1 MADETKIIRI
11 VVDSSKAV
19 DGSAAATRAMER
31 LERQTASIGSS
42 VDRMEKSLG
51 RLGGFMKAQLAL
63 AVAEIGARL
72 LQMGKNAFDAASG
85 LDELAEQ
92 LGVTNDF
99 LQASQFLA
107 AQSGVKLEQL
117 ESAYSKFSQ
126 KMGEAADGSK
136 EMIEKLEQLGVKN
149 LDLAGKLRPTQDL
162 LQDVAAGIVAIED
175 PAKRAAAAVD
185 FFGKSGMK
193 LLPMMSDL
201 AAGADLMT
209 AKMIQ
214 AGAYIGPETS
224 KRLDEMAD
232 AGERAGLR
240 WRATMAEMIA
250 GTAAWYERNRDFI
263 ARMTAGWSIV
273 IENVIKSPQLVT
285 AAIGESYDAAGRLAG
300 DWIDTSRL
308 AFDQV
313 IIAGGRFVAG
323 FAEAIRSIPE
333 MLGKAFVDGINLA
346 IEGLETGLGKI
357 TGSIEKYAPWLG
369 VKGGA
374 FNFGRIAGGGA
385 SAGDR
390 NAGIRAAEDEA
401 ERALRAKGY
410 GRDYRADRETQR
422 KIDFDNWFANQE
434 ANYGPAATPA
444 TTGERRSGVKG
455 AGEDVMERMRKALHD
470 SSRDLEQARAFAEAA
485 GQGADAV
492 ARLEIH
498 FKALKTAQDVFG
510 KAANDNT
517 KGVAELTAKLEEQA
531 LATQKLRDLGDFR
544 AGTEALR
551 DQNELLEAEV
561 RLANE
566 LPEVRAREL
575 AILKTMQDVKAKG
588 LEGENAAI
596 EQRREAIEQNERLKG
611 QADEIRRSNELWTAP
626 LKSALESIQQR
637 TTDWIERMLE
647 GLEQGK
653 FSFEDFG
660 KMGMAIIRRMVAE
673 MMSLAVIRPLLGSVV
688 GGMSSMGLVSPATAT
703 SLAYGQGYGGTRL
716 TLPGGGLGNM
726 GSGMGGLGGVGDF
739 LGRPIASLFPSSA
752 PAGGFADVG
761 ALLQSGQTGASAS
774 ASGIGGLGGISIGQG
789 LGAAAGIGMGAFQLA
804 TAKNTGQTIGGIGQ
818 MIGGAVSLIPGFG
831 QIAGPLIMMASA
843 LLPSLIGEPDT
854 RTHNSTNA
862 SLRYGAG
869 GYGTSGGAWGPGANV
884 SQSQAALGSIGGNIG
899 AVYDLLGGVQD
910 ASKVWGMDLS
920 SWTAS
925 GNNWSYTSRATH
937 LVDPSG
943 NRSSWR
949 MNEDNMVDT
958 ASAEEA
964 MRSIL
969 RGAGGEISS
978 SMRTAVTAML
988 PATTTLQDVAKGVV
1002 FVTDTYEKLGKTVI
1016 SVEPDFDAL
1025 TKTFKDMASTATSLG
1040 LSLEPVTAEQKKQTE
1055 RLGQDYVDNLIDPV
1069 AAALRAFADE
1079 KATIL
1084 ANVEYIDR
1092 NTDVIVDMARINEA
1106 LLRKEAA
1113 LKEQLYGGAV
1123 AQLEDAIKRLSYGNL
1138 SNATS
1143 AGNLAGMRGS
1153 LNATV
1158 AQARSGDGEAIGRLA
1173 GEITSFGE
1181 ANRSYFASG
1190 PQYEAIRQELLA
1202 LAREFQLQVSAPSSA
1217 ATGDPSVAAS
1227 NNAELNRMM
1236 AQFINENSE
1245 LKQEIATLTAMMG
1258 RLVAKR

>member
-1 MADETKIIRI
+1 MAEETKVIRI
-11 VVDSSKAV
+11 VIDSSKAV

-31 LERQTASIGSS
+31 LERQTANMGSS
-42 VDRMEKSLG
+42 IDRMERSLG
-51 RLGGFMKAQLAL
+51 RVGGFLKAQLAL

-162 LQDVAAGIVAIED
+162 LQDVAAAIVAIDD

-201 AAGADLMT
+201 AAGADLMKV
-209 AKMIQ
+209 KMME

-224 KRLDEMAD
+224 KKLDQLAD
-232 AGERAGLR
+232 ASERAGLR
-240 WRATMAEMIA
+240 WRATFANMIA
-250 GTAAWYERNRDFI
+250 GTVEWYERNKDLVAQITF
-263 ARMTAGWSIV
+263 GWSTI
-273 IENVIKSPQLVT
+273 IEELIKNPQKVA
-285 AAIGESYDAAGRLAG
+285 AAIGEVYDNAGRQIG
-300 DWIDTSRL
+300 DWIDTSKMG
-308 AFDQV
+308 FDQV
-313 IIAGGRFVAG
+313 VIAGGRFVAG
-323 FAEAIRSIPE
+323 FGEAIRSIPE
-333 MLGKAFVDGINLA
+333 LLGKAFVDGINLA
-346 IEGLETGLGKI
+346 IEALETGLGKV

-369 VKGGA
+369 VTGGS
-374 FNFGRIAGGGA
+374 FNFGRLSGGGA
-385 SAGDR
+385 SLGDR

-401 ERALRAKGY
+401 EKALRAKGY

-422 KIDFDNWFANQE
+422 QIDFADWFAKME
-434 ANYGPAATPA
+434 ASATGYTPK
-444 TTGERRSGVKG
+444 TTGAGRSTPKG
-455 AGEDVMERMRKALHD
+455 AGDDVMERMRKALQD
-470 SSRDLEQARAFAEAA
+470 SARGLEEAKAFAEAA

-510 KAANDNT
+510 KAANDNA

-531 LATQKLRDLGDFR
+531 ATTQRLKSLGDFR

-551 DQNELLEAEV
+551 DQNELLEAEI

-575 AILKTMQDVKAKG
+575 AILKTMQDVKARG
-588 LEGENAAI
+588 LEGETASI
-596 EQRREAIEQNERLKG
+596 EARREAIEQNERLKAQG
-611 QADEIRRSNELWTAP
+611 EEIRRANELWTEP
-626 LKSALESIQQR
+626 FKSALQSIQQR
-637 TTDWIERMLE
+637 TTDWIEGMLE
-647 GLEQGK
+647 GLQQGK

-660 KMGMAIIRRMVAE
+660 KMGTAILRRMVAE
-673 MMSLAVIRPLLGSVV
+673 IMSLAIIRPMLGSVV
-688 GGMSSMGLVSPATAT
+688 GGLTSIGVVSPSMAGSLGYGTSAGGMGLPSTG
-703 SLAYGQGYGGTRL
+703 SLGGFG
-716 TLPGGGLGNM
+716 GGGLFGA
-726 GSGMGGLGGVGDF
+726 GEFFS
-739 LGRPIASLFPSSA
+739 RPIGSLFPSAA

-774 ASGIGGLGGISIGQG
+774 ASGMGGLGGIGIGQG
-789 LGAAAGIGMGAFQLA
+789 LGALAGFGMGAYNLINS
-804 TAKNTGQTIGGIGQ
+804 KSTGQTIGGIGS
-818 MIGGAVSLIPGFG
+818 MIGAAVSLIPGIG
-831 QIAGPLIMMASA
+831 QIAGPIISIASA
-843 LLPSLIGEPDT
+843 LLPSLIGEADT
-854 RTHNSTNA
+854 RTHSSTNA

-884 SQSQAALGSIGGNIG
+884 SQSQAALGSIGTNVN

-925 GNNWSYTSRATH
+925 GKDWSYTSRATH

-943 NRSSWR
+943 NRSAWR

-958 ASAEEA
+958 ASAQVA

-969 RGAGGEISS
+969 GGAVGTISA

-988 PATTTLQDVAKGVV
+988 PATTTLQDVARGVA
-1002 FVTDTYEKLGKTVI
+1002 FVTDTYEKLGKTLASI
-1016 SVEPDFDAL
+1016 EPDFDAL
-1025 TKTFKDMASTATSLG
+1025 EKTFKDMAATATSLG
-1040 LSLEPVTAEQKKQTE
+1040 LSLDPVTAEQKKQTE
-1055 RLGQDYVDNLIDPV
+1055 RLGQDYVDTLIDPV
-1069 AAALRAFADE
+1069 GLALRQFADE

-1084 ANVEYIDR
+1084 ANIEYIGQ
-1092 NTDVIVDMARINEA
+1092 NTGVIVDMARINEA

-1113 LKEQLYGGAV
+1113 LKEELYGGAV
-1123 AQLEDAIKRLSYGNL
+1123 SQLEEAIRRLTYGNL
-1138 SNATS
+1138 SNATN
-1143 AGNLAGMRGS
+1143 AGTLAGMRGS
-1153 LNATV
+1153 LYATV
-1158 AQARSGDGEAIGRLA
+1158 AQARAGDGEAMGRVA
-1173 GEITSFGE
+1173 GEITRFGE
-1181 ANRSYFASG
+1181 ANRTAFASG

-1202 LAREFQLQVSAPSSA
+1202 LAREFQLQVAAPVSSVANDA
-1217 ATGDPSVAAS
+1217 AGAAS
-1227 NNAELNRMM
+1227 NNAELYRMLG
-1236 AQFINENSE
+1236 QFMNENAD
-1245 LKQEIATLTAMMG
+1245 LKQQMATLTATME